1 MASDRYEEAR
11 GVYADRIEPAVQ
23 AAKRWRLMALISG
36 SIALIAVAMAWRFAE
51 RVIIKIRI
59 IEVHESGRV
68 RVVEGG
74 DPSALTLTQ
83 NQVRYFVSQWIQSV
97 REYPTDPTVVA
108 QRWNVIRAQVTA
120 RGLQS
125 ITDWTQTLK
134 AYDEAQRAVQV
145 RELRVSQL
153 SKRSWEAVWAE
164 RHHDRY
170 GRLRTTRRMW
180 GRITLAEDRLAPS
193 DPRWRHNPIGVL
205 VDEFTP
211 EMKETTRHD

>member
-1 MASDRYEEAR
+1 MATDRYQEAR
-11 GVYADRIEPAVQ
+11 SVYADRIEPAVQ
-23 AAKRWRLMALISG
+23 AARRWRLMALIAG
-36 SIALIAVAMAWRFAE
+36 ATALIAVAMAWRFAE

-59 IEVHESGRV
+59 VEVHDSGRV

-74 DPSALTLTQ
+74 DPSALTLSQ

-108 QRWNVIRAQVTA
+108 QRWHVLRAQVTE

-125 ITDWTQTLK
+125 IADWTAELK
-134 AYDEAQRAVQV
+134 AYDGEQRAVQV
-145 RELRVSQL
+145 RDLRVSQL
-153 SKRSWEAVWAE
+153 SRRSWEATWIE

-170 GRLRTTRRMW
+170 GRLRSTRRMW
-180 GRITLAEDRLAPS
+180 GRLTLAEQRLAPS
-193 DPRWRHNPIGVL
+193 DPRWLDNPIGVL
-205 VDEFTP
+205 VDEFAS